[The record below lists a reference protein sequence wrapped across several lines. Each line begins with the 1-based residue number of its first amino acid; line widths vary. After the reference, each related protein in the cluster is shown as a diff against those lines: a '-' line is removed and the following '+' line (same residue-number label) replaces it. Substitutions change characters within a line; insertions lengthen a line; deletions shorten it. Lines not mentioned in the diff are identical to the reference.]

1 MDNRDHIE
9 DPKEPVQALDDASL
23 LALKTAFCYMPK
35 ANDVNEFDFPGRVD
49 QILSDIE
56 VVREILLIN
65 HVDPDEVADEIYPDR
80 ANNSSY

>member
-1 MDNRDHIE
+1 MST
-9 DPKEPVQALDDASL
+9 LDDHAL

-35 ANDVNEFDFPGRVD
+35 TNDVNEYDFPGRVQ

-56 VVREILLIN
+56 LVKEVLLIN
-65 HVDPDEVADEIYPDR
+65 EVDPDEVADDIHPDQ